1 MNKIFHLWKKYGIDI
16 AIDDFG
22 TGYSSLGYFRNLEAN
37 EVKIDRCFINQIQHS
52 AYNYRLTSNMIKL
65 ARSAQI
71 RVCCEGIETEEE
83 LIILKEMQPDLLQGY
98 LFARPYRAE
107 EFEAHYICPDHPL
120 YQKRQQREEH
130 FRKLYAAKE
139 RKVSQQTGKE
149 ELGIIAE
156 SMDEMIYVS
165 DVDTYE
171 LYYMNPAG
179 RVLAGVHDYR
189 KRKCYQVLH
198 GRNEPCEFFVRII
211 NYELT
216 VFMCGIR

>member
-1 MNKIFHLWKKYGIDI
+1 M
-16 AIDDFG
+16 
-22 TGYSSLGYFRNLEAN
+22 
-37 EVKIDRCFINQIQHS
+37 
-52 AYNYRLTSNMIKL
+52 
-65 ARSAQI
+65 
-71 RVCCEGIETEEE
+71 
-83 LIILKEMQPDLLQGY
+83 
-98 LFARPYRAE
+98 
-107 EFEAHYICPDHPL
+107 

-198 GRNEPCEFFVRII
+198 GRNEPCEFCTNHKLRADSFYVWEYDNAFLNRH
-211 NYELT
+211 
-216 VFMCGIR
+216 FMLKDKLILWKGRMARMEIAIDITEKEHIRQKNSASAGV